1 MPQGVQG
8 PQGPAGPA
16 GGKLLFGSKH
26 VYNLFPTAETVY
38 FSPVHTEE
46 DTSESFDVVGVA
58 PVACTMTNLAVKV
71 SLGHAGVTMTFT
83 FRKGTT
89 IANLT
94 DTTLGCNIT
103 LATTFCTDTDSIALN
118 AGDLFSFKVVYN
130 AGATGSD
137 DVFYTDLICQ

>member
-1 MPQGVQG
+1 M
-8 PQGPAGPA
+8 AGRAALPRSREA
-16 GGKLLFGSKH
+16 
-26 VYNLFPTAETVY
+26 TQ
-38 FSPVHTEE
+38 
-46 DTSESFDVVGVA
+46 VVD
-58 PVACTMTNLAVKV
+58 
-71 SLGHAGVTMTFT
+71 
-83 FRKGTT
+83 
-89 IANLT
+89 T